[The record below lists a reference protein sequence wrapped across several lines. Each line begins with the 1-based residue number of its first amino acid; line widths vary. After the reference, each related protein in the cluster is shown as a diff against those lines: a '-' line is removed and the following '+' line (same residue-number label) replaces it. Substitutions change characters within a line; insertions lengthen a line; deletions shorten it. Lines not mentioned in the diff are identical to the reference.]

1 MLFFSPSPPWPARR
15 RLTETKFQSKSKKTI
30 ALFVELQMEE
40 TLTVLG
46 SNRWSTAAR
55 DFHPEKHQNWPNE
68 TGVELQ
74 TKGIKP
80 TTGIQ
85 PKTLNLLCAT
95 RFVLPYPRRTA

>member
-1 MLFFSPSPPWPARR
+1 M
-15 RLTETKFQSKSKKTI
+15 
-30 ALFVELQMEE
+30 ELQMEE

-55 DFHPEKHQNWPNE
+55 VFHPEKHQIWPNE